1 MKITIIGAGNVGATC
16 ADIIAQKNIVNKI
29 ILLDIKKNLA
39 EGKAIDIAQNAS
51 IFGYNTKI
59 IGVTD
64 NYSKTESSDIVIIT
78 SGSVR
83 KPGMTRDDIL
93 IYNAKIV
100 KYVTKQIIKYSPKT
114 KIIVVSNPLDI
125 MTYIVYKTANIDS
138 KYIFGMSGLLDSSR
152 YNRLI
157 ADKLKCAIEDIHS
170 LILGSHGDTM
180 IPLIRYTSISGIPIS
195 ELLTKY
201 DIKNI
206 IERTKKGG
214 GEIIDLLGISA
225 WYAPAAAI
233 AKMIEIIVK
242 DSKKIISCS
251 SFLQGE
257 YGIKNIYIGVPVI
270 LGKEGIEKIIELKL
284 NKEEMNDFNI
294 SVTHI
299 KKILLMLK
307 SIKL

>member
-16 ADIIAQKNIVNKI
+16 ADIIAQKNILDEI

-39 EGKAIDIAQNAS
+39 EGKAIDISQNAS

-59 IGVTD
+59 IGVTED
-64 NYSKTESSDIVIIT
+64 YKKTESSDIIVIT

-100 KYVTKQIIKYSPKT
+100 KYVTQKTIKYSPKA
-114 KIIVVSNPLDI
+114 KFIVVSNPLDI

-138 KYIFGMSGLLDSSR
+138 KYIFGMSGLLDTAR
-152 YNRLI
+152 YNKLI
-157 ADKLKCAIEDIHS
+157 SNKLNCSIEDVHS

-180 IPLIRYTSISGIPIS
+180 IPLIRYTNISGIPIS
-195 ELLTKY
+195 ELLNQN
-201 DIKNI
+201 DIENI
-206 IERTKKGG
+206 IEKTKQGG
-214 GEIIDLLGISA
+214 GEIINLLGISA
-225 WYAPAAAI
+225 WYAPGAAI

-242 DSKKIISCS
+242 NSKKIISCC

-284 NKEEMNDFNI
+284 NKEEMKKFQI
-294 SVTHI
+294 SVLHI
-299 KKILLMLK
+299 KKTLLLLD
-307 SIKL
+307 SIKI